1 MSRFTT
7 SRPAGRRIAAV
18 IGLCLASS
26 SAGAITQDKLA
37 DPRPRSAV
45 VDLTRTLQ
53 EADLAAID
61 GLADRAHDGGE
72 LVVVVIDSVGGAV
85 PREFTTQLFNR
96 WHLDNR
102 QRNRGVML
110 LAALKDR
117 KAEIVVGDGY
127 PDSVVS
133 VTDRIMRD
141 VVVANFKAGRPRD
154 AMVEG
159 ARAIVDRVILPRSA
173 AATANRPPAAA
184 AIPASRPSP
193 PDASLVSRMTGGLSD
208 NPLLPAGVGV
218 GGLAAGGTLLRRYL
232 RNRPR
237 RCQACGTMMARIDEA
252 ADDAYLSGSEKTE
265 ERVGSVD
272 YDIWSCRCGQ
282 TVKLRYASWLSPYG
296 KCGQCQARTLKAT
309 TTTLVSATTSSEG
322 RARVDE
328 RCANCGFARSYERS
342 IPRIR
347 QSSSSS
353 SSSGGSSSGRGSSG
367 SW

>member
-45 VDLTRTLQ
+45 VDLTRTLD
-53 EADLAAID
+53 EADKAALD
-61 GLADRAHDGGE
+61 GLADRARNGGE
-72 LVVVVIDSVGGAV
+72 LMVVVIDSVGGAV
-85 PREFTTQLFNR
+85 PRAFTTQLFNR
-96 WHLDNR
+96 WGLDDR

-110 LAALKDR
+110 LAALQDR

-141 VVVANFKAGRPRD
+141 VVVAQFKAGRPRD
-154 AMVEG
+154 AIVEG
-159 ARAIVDRVILPRSA
+159 ARAIVDRVIVPRSA
-173 AATANRPPAAA
+173 QSAPA
-184 AIPASRPSP
+184 
-193 PDASLVSRMTGGLSD
+193 PDAGPDPVSVPDEPEESFVARVAGGVTE
-208 NPLLPAGVGV
+208 NPIVPAGVGV

-237 RCQACGTMMARIDEA
+237 RCRACGTLMARLDEA
-252 ADDAYLSGSEKTE
+252 ADDTHLTSAQKVE

-272 YDIWSCRCGQ
+272 YDIWSCGCGQ
-282 TVKLRYASWLSPYG
+282 TMKLRYGTWFSGYG
-296 KCGQCQARTLKAT
+296 NCGQCQAKTLKVT

-322 RARVDE
+322 RARVHE
-328 RCANCGFARSYERS
+328 ACANCSFSRTYERS
-342 IPRIR
+342 IPRIQR
-347 QSSSSS
+347 SSSSS
-353 SSSGGSSSGRGSSG
+353 SSSSRGSSSGRGSSG

>member
-1 MSRFTT
+1 VSAT
-7 SRPAGRRIAAV
+7 
-18 IGLCLASS
+18 
-26 SAGAITQDKLA
+26 AGAITQDKLA

-85 PREFTTQLFNR
+85 PRAFTTQLFNR
-96 WHLDNR
+96 WGLDNR

-127 PDSVVS
+127 PASVVS

-159 ARAIVDRVILPRSA
+159 ARAIVDRVILPRA
-173 AATANRPPAAA
+173 AAASSNRPPAAA

-193 PDASLVSRMTGGLSD
+193 PDASFVSRMTGGLSD

-252 ADDAYLSGSEKTE
+252 ADDAYLTGPEKV
-265 ERVGSVD
+265 RGA
-272 YDIWSCRCGQ
+272 RGQ
-282 TVKLRYASWLSPYG
+282 RGLRHLVLPLRPDDEAALRRLVSRYG
-296 KCGQCQARTLKAT
+296 KCGQCQAKDPEGDHHHARQRHHLQRGTGPR
-309 TTTLVSATTSSEG
+309 G
-322 RARVDE
+322 RALRELRLRPQLRAQHPADPGVVQLLEQRRILLRPGIE
-328 RCANCGFARSYERS
+328 RELVAG
-342 IPRIR
+342 
-347 QSSSSS
+347 Q
-353 SSSGGSSSGRGSSG
+353 
-367 SW
+367 